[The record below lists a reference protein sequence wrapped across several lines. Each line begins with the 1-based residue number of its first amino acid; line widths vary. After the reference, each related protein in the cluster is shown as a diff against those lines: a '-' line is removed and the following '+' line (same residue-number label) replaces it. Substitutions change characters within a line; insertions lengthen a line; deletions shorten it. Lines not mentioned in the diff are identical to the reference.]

1 MAMGRKGKGGGE
13 RAGDRIT
20 GKLTET
26 AGMMSGDRSLE
37 AEGRTVAR
45 SAERTTYTVTAREG
59 GSWEVRTEGAS
70 RATSVHDSKEE
81 AVSRAKKLAG
91 DRKPSQLLVYKQDGT
106 VQTEQTYG

>member
-1 MAMGRKGKGGGE
+1 MGRGRKGGGE
-13 RAGDRIT
+13 RAADKVS

-26 AGMMSGDRSLE
+26 AGMMAGDRSLE

-45 SAERTTYTVTAREG
+45 SADRTTYTVTAREG

-91 DRKPSQLLVYKQDGT
+91 NRRPSQLLVYKKDGT
-106 VQTEQTYG
+106 VQTEQTYD

>member
-1 MAMGRKGKGGGE
+1 MGRGRKGGGE
-13 RAGDRIT
+13 RAADKVS

-45 SAERTTYTVTAREG
+45 SADRTTYTVTARED
-59 GSWEVRTEGAS
+59 GSCEVRTEGAS

-91 DRKPSQLLVYKQDGT
+91 DRRPSQLLVYKKDGT
-106 VQTEQTYG
+106 VQTEQTYD

>member
-1 MAMGRKGKGGGE
+1 MGRGKKGGGE
-13 RAGDRIT
+13 RAADKVS

-45 SAERTTYTVTAREG
+45 SADMTTYTVTSRDN

-91 DRKPSQLLVYKQDGT
+91 DRRPSQLLVYKKDGT